1 MNSATQISLTCGCQ
15 EVVAAG
21 LASAELAEKSEEA
34 WKPKVSGFR
43 VWGLGFRVWGLG
55 FRV

>member
-1 MNSATQISLTCGCQ
+1 MNSATKISLTCGRQ

-34 WKPKVSGFR
+34 WKPKV
-43 VWGLGFRVWGLG
+43 
-55 FRV
+55 